1 MIDKAKVIEIAE
13 GFLSDSEELF
23 LVDVTISP
31 SNEISVTIDSDTN
44 VDVDTCVALSRAIE
58 QEFDREQEDFELTVS
73 SAGIGQS
80 LTMPRQIA
88 KLHGKEVE
96 VLLKTGIKLK
106 ALLVNN
112 DDSSITIRYSEKV
125 AVEGKKRKQLVE
137 TERTIEIDQTKSIK
151 EIISFK

>member
-13 GFLSDSEELF
+13 GFLSDYEELF

-88 KLHGKEVE
+88 KLQGKEVE

-112 DDSSITIRYSEKV
+112 DDSSITIRYNEKV